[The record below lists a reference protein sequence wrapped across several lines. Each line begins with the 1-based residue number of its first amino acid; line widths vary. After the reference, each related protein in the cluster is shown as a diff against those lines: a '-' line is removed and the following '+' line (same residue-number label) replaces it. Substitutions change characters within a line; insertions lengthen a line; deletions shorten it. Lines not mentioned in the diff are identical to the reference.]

1 MSSQDKHILEVEELK
16 ISIRYL
22 KEYHNK
28 KKELRNKYLYKHFE
42 YWTDLE
48 YLRNE
53 TLKKMKEEKDN
64 IRLIERESKP

>member
-1 MSSQDKHILEVEELK
+1 MSSQNKSIEVEELK

-42 YWTDLE
+42 YWTELE
-48 YLRNE
+48 DLRNE

-64 IRLIERESKP
+64 LRLIERESKP

>member
-1 MSSQDKHILEVEELK
+1 MSSQNKSIEVEELK

-42 YWTDLE
+42 YWTELE
-48 YLRNE
+48 DLRN
-53 TLKKMKEEKDN
+53 
-64 IRLIERESKP
+64 